1 LRWHEWPRGAI
12 SDNQPVWRSNTNAA
26 SGGAMSEAT
35 LWWIIAGVLVAAEL
49 ATGTFYLLMLA
60 LGAAAGAI
68 AAHLGVANTAQMVVA
83 ALVGG
88 LAVAACY
95 VARER
100 YPKAPSASADRNV
113 NLDIGETLNV
123 EHWNADGTATV
134 RYRGAPWTAVFR
146 NGTPPGPG
154 IYRVVEVVGSRL
166 VVVPK

>member
-1 LRWHEWPRGAI
+1 MG
-12 SDNQPVWRSNTNAA
+12 
-26 SGGAMSEAT
+26 EAT

-68 AAHLGVANTAQMVVA
+68 AAHLGADNNLQMVAA

-88 LAVAACY
+88 LAVAGCY
-95 VARER
+95 VVRKHN
-100 YPKAPSASADRNV
+100 PKAPPASADRNV
-113 NLDIGETLNV
+113 NLDIGETLTI
-123 EHWNADGTATV
+123 ERWNADGTATV
-134 RYRGAPWTAVFR
+134 RYRGAPWTAVYR
-146 NGTPPGPG
+146 NGEPPGPG